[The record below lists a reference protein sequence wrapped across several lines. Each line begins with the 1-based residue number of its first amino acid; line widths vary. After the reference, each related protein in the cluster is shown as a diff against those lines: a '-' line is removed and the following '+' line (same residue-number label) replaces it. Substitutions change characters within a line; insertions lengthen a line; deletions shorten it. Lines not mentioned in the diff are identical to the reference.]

1 MQETE
6 NKTKNN
12 NKKQHMIMWNTWTKR
27 YETQNIKDNTD
38 KVLHLNTSDNPVI
51 TVLSSEQQKQQCYST
66 K

>member
-1 MQETE
+1 
-6 NKTKNN
+6 
-12 NKKQHMIMWNTWTKR
+12 MWNTWTKR
-27 YETQNIKDNTD
+27 YETQNMKDNTD